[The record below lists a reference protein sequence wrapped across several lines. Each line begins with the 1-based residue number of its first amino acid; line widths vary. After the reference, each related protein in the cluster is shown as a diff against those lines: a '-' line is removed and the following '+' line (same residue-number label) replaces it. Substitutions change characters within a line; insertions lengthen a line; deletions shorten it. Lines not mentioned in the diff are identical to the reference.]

1 VAVIDAYGYSRAA
14 DDLAIYRKQ
23 FHLPVCSVANQC
35 FLKYNQLG
43 QMTNYPKQNVGWSQ
57 ETALDLDMVSA
68 MCPDCKLMLVEANS
82 DSAEDIAAA
91 VNEAAALG
99 AHVISNSYGGSE
111 LYSRRFEP
119 AYVHPGIVMTAS
131 SGDEGYGVQFPAA
144 SPHVIAVGGTSL
156 FKAFGTSRG
165 WYEVAWSDA
174 GSGCSQVYDKPPHQ
188 IDPLCPKRMVA
199 DVSAVADPE
208 TGVAAYAPIT
218 SQTSSWVVFGGTS
231 VAAPL
236 IAGVIGAHGGT
247 TSEQKLYK
255 PSSQPGFNDV
265 TVGANGI
272 CGDLYYCTAG
282 PGYDGP
288 TGLGTPNGGLP
299 F

>member
-1 VAVIDAYGYSRAA
+1 
-14 DDLAIYRKQ
+14 
-23 FHLPVCSVANQC
+23 
-35 FLKYNQLG
+35 
-43 QMTNYPKQNVGWSQ
+43 MTNYPKQNVGWSQ